1 MPQEAK
7 ERIAQRLRPELERV
21 DALSSQEI
29 DAVIGAF
36 TVLESSSPRT
46 GHIQYRLMQLGP
58 EIEQRSDVANAISR
72 AVHAAGY
79 YLAGEE

>member
-7 ERIAQRLRPELERV
+7 ERIAQRLRAELERV
-21 DALSSQEI
+21 DALSGEEI

-36 TVLESSSPRT
+36 TVLDSSAPHA
-46 GHIQYRLMQLGP
+46 GHIQYRLTQLGP
-58 EIEQRSDVANAISR
+58 DVEQRSDVANAIER

-79 YLAGEE
+79 YIAGEE

>member
-7 ERIAQRLRPELERV
+7 ERIAQRLRPELEKV
-21 DALSSQEI
+21 AALTRQEI

-36 TVLESSSPRT
+36 TVLESTSPRT
-46 GHIQYRLMQLGP
+46 GHIQYRLVDLGP
-58 EIEQRSDVANAISR
+58 DFEQRSDVANAISR
-72 AVHAAGY
+72 AIHAAGY

>member
-1 MPQEAK
+1 MPQGAK
-7 ERIAQRLRPELERV
+7 ERITQRLRPELERL
-21 DALSSQEI
+21 DALSTQEI

-36 TVLESSSPRT
+36 MVFDSSSPRT
-46 GHIQYRLMQLGP
+46 GHVQYRLMQLGP

-79 YLAGEE
+79 YVAGEE

>member
-7 ERIAQRLRPELERV
+7 ERIARHLRPELERMG
-21 DALSSQEI
+21 ALSGEEI

-36 TVLESSSPRT
+36 TVLDSSSPRS
-46 GHIQYRLMQLGP
+46 GHIQYRLVHLGP
-58 EIEQRSDVANAISR
+58 DIEQRSDVAGAIER

-79 YLAGEE
+79 YIAGEE

>member
-7 ERIAQRLRPELERV
+7 ERIAQHLRRELESA

-46 GHIQYRLMQLGP
+46 GHIQYRLMHLGP
-58 EIEQRSDVANAISR
+58 EIEQRSDVASAISR
-72 AVHAAGY
+72 AIHAAGY
-79 YLAGEE
+79 YVAGEE

>member
-7 ERIAQRLRPELERV
+7 ERIVQRLRSELERV
-21 DALSSQEI
+21 DALSDEEI

-46 GHIQYRLMQLGP
+46 GHVQYRLAHLGP
-58 EIEQRSDVANAISR
+58 DMEQRSDVANAISR
-72 AVHAAGY
+72 AIHAAGY
-79 YLAGEE
+79 YVAGEE